1 MGAANVEPA
10 PLIVPDALLE
20 PDELVE
26 LDEDPPGAGA
36 LEFELELPQ
45 AATTS
50 AAPIAA
56 AIAVI

>member
-1 MGAANVEPA
+1 MGAANVDPA

-20 PDELVE
+20 PDELDE

-36 LEFELELPQ
+36 LEFELELPH

-50 AAPIAA
+50 AAPIATA
-56 AIAVI
+56 VAVI

>member
-20 PDELVE
+20 PDEL
-26 LDEDPPGAGA
+26 DEDPPGAGA
-36 LEFELELPQ
+36 LELELELPH

-50 AAPIAA
+50 AAPIATA
-56 AIAVI
+56 VAVI

>member
-10 PLIVPDALLE
+10 PLIVPDPPLELE
-20 PDELVE
+20 PPA
-26 LDEDPPGAGA
+26 EDPPGEGA
-36 LEFELELPQ
+36 LDFELELPH

-50 AAPIAA
+50 AAPIAT

>member
-1 MGAANVEPA
+1 MGAAKVEPA
-10 PLIVPDALLE
+10 PLIVPDAPELE
-20 PDELVE
+20 L
-26 LDEDPPGAGA
+26 EDPPEDPGAGA

-50 AAPIAA
+50 AAPIAR